1 MGYEQK
7 RKKKQ
12 ISSFSSLLSS
22 LSIIS
27 CYLLIFFSDILNC
40 DFRDDGMVTDPTGIS
55 LSYDKVALITP
66 TLPPTVPYNPILV
79 FSLANNGHSMIGIG
93 SYAVSEG

>member
-1 MGYEQK
+1 
-7 RKKKQ
+7 
-12 ISSFSSLLSS
+12 
-22 LSIIS
+22 
-27 CYLLIFFSDILNC
+27 
-40 DFRDDGMVTDPTGIS
+40 MVTDPTGIS